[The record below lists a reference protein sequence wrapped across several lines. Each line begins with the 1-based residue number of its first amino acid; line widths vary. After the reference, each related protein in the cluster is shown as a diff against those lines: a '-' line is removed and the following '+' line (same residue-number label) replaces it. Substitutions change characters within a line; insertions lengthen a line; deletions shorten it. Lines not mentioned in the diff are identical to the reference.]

1 MVQESRPGDD
11 AVARPLAQACPW
23 CGSGIPPG
31 VNLCV
36 VCGQVLALPRGVRLA
51 SPGRRLAGSLVD
63 TLLMLLT
70 LYIGALAW
78 SIIVW
83 GQGQTPAKQLLQMR
97 VVDATSGG
105 VVGWG
110 RVFQRIIVYQW
121 LVITFPF
128 FVLSNAE
135 AREILRTQVSVFFD
149 FFALGAVTL
158 MILGHARLLW
168 DRRRQ
173 NLYDKM
179 AGTLVVHWPDE
190 AGPVVHHRLA
200 APGG

>member
-51 SPGRRLAGSLVD
+51 SPGRRLAGSLLD
-63 TLLMLLT
+63 SLLALLT
-70 LYIGALAW
+70 LGIGALVW

-83 GQGQTPAKQLLQMR
+83 GQGQTPAKQLLKTR

-110 RVFQRIIVYQW
+110 RMFLRIILYQW
-121 LVITFPF
+121 L
-128 FVLSNAE
+128 
-135 AREILRTQVSVFFD
+135 
-149 FFALGAVTL
+149 ALGLLGLATL
-158 MILGHARLLW
+158 GIANVAGHIWLLW

-190 AGPVVHHRLA
+190 AGPVVRHRLA